1 MQTTQ
6 SYLLFPVKPS
16 YPIDE
21 DGTEGTLEEHLA
33 YVDNG
38 GTPDMW
44 DSVETENIMDV
55 VKQVRYS
62 GLHLIIVRNDGDP
75 EVVGEFDPS
84 EYSD

>member
-1 MQTTQ
+1 
-6 SYLLFPVKPS
+6 
-16 YPIDE
+16 
-21 DGTEGTLEEHLA
+21 
-33 YVDNG
+33 
-38 GTPDMW
+38 MW

-55 VKQVRYS
+55 FKQVRYS